1 MERELAPCRILV
13 VEDDQAVRMAVGEL
27 LAEEGYDVVTASNGA
42 TALAILQEEPL
53 PVLVVLD
60 LMMPEL
66 NGWEFH
72 LRMQQDARLAEI
84 PVVVL
89 SAVSG
94 FEQRRGKLDVAA
106 ILSKPVDLSQLLQVV
121 ARYCLSR

>member
-1 MERELAPCRILV
+1 MERQHAPCRILV
-13 VEDDQAVRMAVGEL
+13 VEDDQAVRTAVSEL
-27 LAEEGYDVVTASNGA
+27 LAEEGYDVVGASHGA
-42 TALAILQEEPL
+42 AAFATLAEGPL
-53 PVLVVLD
+53 PALIVLD

-72 LRMQQDARLAEI
+72 LRLQQDPRLAAV

-89 SAVSG
+89 SAVAG

-106 ILSKPVDLSQLLQVV
+106 MLSKPVDLDRLLQVV
-121 ARYCLSR
+121 ARYCILR

>member
-1 MERELAPCRILV
+1 MERQQAPCRILV
-13 VEDDQAVRMAVGEL
+13 VEDDQAVRTAVSEL
-27 LAEEGYDVVTASNGA
+27 LAEE
-42 TALAILQEEPL
+42 PL
-53 PVLVVLD
+53 PALIVLD

-72 LRMQQDARLAEI
+72 LRLQQDPRLAAV

-89 SAVSG
+89 SAVAG

-106 ILSKPVDLSQLLQVV
+106 MLSKPVDLDQLLQVV
-121 ARYCLSR
+121 ARYCILR